1 MAACHFSKEEGCQK
15 QGLSANHH
23 IRCIRCPCADVR
35 TGCDEAFSIAC
46 RKTVRYNDRRT
57 FVFRDVTQVG
67 SMLMKLI
74 AFAGPLAMTVATVAI
89 ADTVIRDVYR
99 KLAWLHKLHL
109 PVTTRAR
116 LAG

>member
-1 MAACHFSKEEGCQK
+1 
-15 QGLSANHH
+15 
-23 IRCIRCPCADVR
+23 
-35 TGCDEAFSIAC
+35 
-46 RKTVRYNDRRT
+46 
-57 FVFRDVTQVG
+57 
-67 SMLMKLI
+67 MKLI